1 MLKQHDPGDRSV
13 GQLVNCRPISRMN
26 KSNNSLLFVIPA
38 LIWGSTWYAIKFQL
52 GPVDPLLSVA
62 YRFGL
67 ATLIL
72 IVFCALT
79 KRNLRFSAREHARI
93 ALQGALLFGFN
104 YWLVYQSEAYLSS
117 GLVAVG
123 FSTLIFFNLFFGA
136 IFLGHKIDRK
146 IIFGAISGLAGTA
159 IIFWSELVSFEADG
173 EGYKGLALLIA
184 SIVIASLGNIT
195 SARNSSL
202 KIPVIQATAIGMGYG
217 ALIMFVLALILDKEF
232 VLDTSLP
239 YLGSL
244 AYLTIFGSIV
254 AFIAYLTLIS
264 KIGPGKAAYAIV
276 VVPVVA
282 VTIST
287 FLEDFQFT
295 VFTALGMVLLLL
307 GNVLALYRK
316 AGR

>member
-1 MLKQHDPGDRSV
+1 
-13 GQLVNCRPISRMN
+13 MN
-26 KSNNSLLFVIPA
+26 KSNNSILFVIPA

-67 ATLIL
+67 ATLLLIL
-72 IVFCALT
+72 FCILT
-79 KRNLRFSAREHARI
+79 KRSLRFSVREHARI

-104 YWLVYQSEAYLSS
+104 YWLVYQSETYLSS

-123 FSTLIFFNLFFGA
+123 FSTLIFFNIFFGA
-136 IFLGHKIDRK
+136 IFLGNKIDKK
-146 IIFGAISGLAGTA
+146 IILGAISGLIGTA
-159 IIFWSELVSFEADG
+159 IIFRSELLSFEADG
-173 EGYKGLALLIA
+173 SGYTGLALLVA
-184 SIVIASLGNIT
+184 SVMIASLGNIA
-195 SARNSSL
+195 SAKNSSL
-202 KIPVIQATAIGMGYG
+202 KIPVIQATALGMGYG
-217 ALIMFVLALILDKEF
+217 ALIMFVLALFLGKEF
-232 VLDTSLP
+232 IIDTSLP

-254 AFIAYLTLIS
+254 AFSSYLTLIS

-287 FLEDFQFT
+287 FLEDFNFT
-295 VFTALGMVLLLL
+295 AFTALGMLLLL
-307 GNVLALYRK
+307 TGNVLALYKK
-316 AGR
+316 AGK

>member
-1 MLKQHDPGDRSV
+1 
-13 GQLVNCRPISRMN
+13 MN

-67 ATLIL
+67 ATLL
-72 IVFCALT
+72 LVLFCLLT
-79 KRNLRFSAREHARI
+79 KRSMKFSAREHARI

-104 YWLVYQSEAYLSS
+104 YWLVYQSETYLSS

-123 FSTLIFFNLFFGA
+123 FSTLIFFNVFFGA
-136 IFLGHKIDRK
+136 IFLGNEIDKK
-146 IIFGAISGLAGTA
+146 IILGAISGLLGTT
-159 IIFWSELVSFEADG
+159 IIFRSELLSFQGSEDS
-173 EGYKGLALLIA
+173 YTGLTLLVA
-184 SIVIASLGNIT
+184 SVMIASLGNIT
-195 SARNSSL
+195 SAKNSSL
-202 KIPVIQATAIGMGYG
+202 KIPVIQATALGMGYG
-217 ALIMFVLALILDKEF
+217 AIIMFVLALSLGKE
-232 VLDTSLP
+232 LIIDTSMP

-244 AYLTIFGSIV
+244 AYLTVFGSIV
-254 AFIAYLTLIS
+254 AFSSYLTLIS

-287 FLEDFQFT
+287 FLEDFNFT
-295 VFTALGMVLLLL
+295 AFTALGMILLLT
-307 GNVLALYRK
+307 GNVLALYKKSSRQSTS
-316 AGR
+316 AS

>member
-1 MLKQHDPGDRSV
+1 
-13 GQLVNCRPISRMN
+13 MN

-38 LIWGSTWYAIKFQL
+38 LIWGSTWYVIKFQL

-72 IVFCALT
+72 ILFCLLT
-79 KRNLRFSAREHARI
+79 KRSLRFTAREHARI

-104 YWLVYQSEAYLSS
+104 YWLVYQSETFLSS

-123 FSTLIFFNLFFGA
+123 FSTLIFFNIFFGS
-136 IFLGHKIDRK
+136 IFLGHTIDRK
-146 IIFGAISGLAGTA
+146 IIVGAVSGLVGTA
-159 IIFWSELVSFEADG
+159 IIFRSELLSFETDSN
-173 EGYKGLALLIA
+173 GYTGLALLVA
-184 SIVIASLGNIT
+184 SVMIASLGNIA
-195 SARNSSL
+195 SAKNSSL
-202 KIPVIQATAIGMGYG
+202 KIPVIQATALGMGYG
-217 ALIMFVLALILDKEF
+217 ALIMFILAILLGKEF
-232 VLDTSLP
+232 MIDTSLP

-254 AFIAYLTLIS
+254 AFSTYLTLIS

-287 FLEDFQFT
+287 FLEDFNFSIM
-295 VFTALGMVLLLL
+295 TALGMILLLL
-307 GNVLALYRK
+307 GNVLALYK
-316 AGR
+316 KTKK

>member
-1 MLKQHDPGDRSV
+1 MK
-13 GQLVNCRPISRMN
+13 
-26 KSNNSLLFVIPA
+26 KSNNSLLFAIPA

-72 IVFCALT
+72 VVFCLMT
-79 KRNLRFSAREHARI
+79 KRSLKFSVEEHARI

-104 YWLVYQSEAYLSS
+104 YWLVYQSETFLSS
-117 GLVAVG
+117 GLVAVA

-146 IIFGAISGLAGTA
+146 IIFGAVLGLLGTA
-159 IIFWSELVSFEADG
+159 IIFWTELLGFEANGD
-173 EGYKGLALLIA
+173 GYKGLILLVT
-184 SIVIASLGNIT
+184 SVMIASLGNIT
-195 SARNSSL
+195 SAKNSSL
-202 KIPVIQATAIGMGYG
+202 KIPVIQATALGMGYG
-217 ALIMFVLALILDKEF
+217 ALIMFILALALDKEF
-232 VLDTSLP
+232 ILDTSLP
-239 YLGSL
+239 YLVSL
-244 AYLTIFGSIV
+244 AYLTIFGSII
-254 AFIAYLTLIS
+254 AFITYLTLIS
-264 KIGPGKAAYAIV
+264 RIGPGKAAYAIV

-295 VFTALGMVLLLL
+295 ALTALGMALLLL
-307 GNVLALYRK
+307 GNVLALYKRS
-316 AGR
+316 GR